1 MVVVAAALFST
12 VAQTYGGARR
22 GRHARRPDLLPL
34 DVISVSHPRTG
45 REVHLVS
52 RPHGTPALEDFAVV
66 DADVTEPGPGQVLVR
81 NLYISVDPYMRGRM
95 NEARS
100 YVPPFALGEVMDG
113 GAVGT
118 VIASGSPD
126 LAVGDVVLHQLGWR
140 EFAVVD
146 AAQTHR
152 IEDAPTPAVS
162 AYLGVLGMPG
172 QTAYVGLVDI
182 AAMREGDA
190 VFVSGASGA
199 VGSLVGQIARL
210 RGASRVVGSAGSA
223 EKVAYLTGQLG
234 FDAAFNY
241 KDGPVREQL
250 AKAAPDGIDVY
261 FDNVGGDHLE
271 AALSALRRY
280 GRVAMCGSISQ
291 YNAVEPAPGPRNLGM
306 VVGKRL
312 ALRGFIIT
320 DHADR
325 FPDVARD
332 LGGWLRAGEITYEET
347 VVEGIDQAPAAFLGM
362 LRGDN
367 TGKMVVRVGT

>member
-1 MVVVAAALFST
+1 M
-12 VAQTYGGARR
+12 
-22 GRHARRPDLLPL
+22 
-34 DVISVSHPRTG
+34 SHPRTG
-45 REVHLVS
+45 REVHLVA
-52 RPHGTPALEDFAVV
+52 RPHGTPTLDDFAVV
-66 DADVTEPGPGQVLVR
+66 DADIPEPGPGEVLVR
-81 NLYISVDPYMRGRM
+81 NLFISVDPYMRGRM
-95 NEARS
+95 NDTRS

-118 VIASGSPD
+118 VIASESPD

-146 AAQTHR
+146 ASHTHR
-152 IEDAPTPAVS
+152 IDGSPASTVS

-182 AAMREGDA
+182 AAMQEGDA

-223 EKVAYLTGQLG
+223 EKVAYLTGKLG

-241 KDGPVREQL
+241 KDGPVAEQL

-271 AALSALRRY
+271 AALSALRRN
-280 GRVAMCGSISQ
+280 GRVAMCGAISQ
-291 YNAVEPAPGPRNLGM
+291 YNAVEPAPGPRNLGLA
-306 VVGKRL
+306 VGKRL
-312 ALRGFIIT
+312 TLRGFIVV

-325 FPDVARD
+325 FPVVARD

-347 VVEGIDQAPAAFLGM
+347 VVDGIDQAPAAFLGL

-367 TGKMVVRVGT
+367 TGKMVVRVGA